1 MPSRLSFSSPLR
13 TRGALPIIVFVIL
26 VLLLGSLMYFSDR
39 KPVIEAVEP
48 ESAGPGEAVTIR
60 GRFFGDGGSVRLAGR
75 QLQPSNLED
84 WSNEAVRIRLPADA
98 TSGLVYVVSESR
110 RSNGVF
116 LSLQPEV
123 PEADSASL
131 TPRAPV
137 IESITPEE
145 VSVGDRV
152 TLRGRRFGNRR
163 GDSVVLFRWRAGPEG
178 ADGAVG
184 RIGVAA
190 AEFGYESWSDHAVT
204 VRVPDGAVSGPV
216 VVKGSHGESEPAE
229 IEIVRRVG
237 SKTYERPQSHAVY
250 NEVGLWRAARSAS
263 GDSAGAD
270 SAGGDGEAAAPS
282 EGGGAAS
289 ANSADDNPS
298 AVSEEVEPRLYLWL
312 PTLREGPEQR
322 NVQLL
327 RRTHE
332 PLFDPSVAGTTV
344 YAFEPSAI
352 PRADDVE
359 RAYEEL
365 AGTAAGSDSAFGLQ
379 AAYLQRSS
387 ALRPETLRV
396 GHAYLLDRYAVDT
409 EIIRQ
414 RVPAEYDMSDRFMQ
428 QFTSGDRYLPVNADF
443 IRERASRLVSP
454 GGNPAGKAEVI
465 YTFVRE
471 WLDPIAE
478 AGNVDAATGYQ
489 TRQGNAFTYATLFTS
504 LLRAS
509 GVPSRLVAG
518 HIVTSAGDTDRGTWI
533 RHYWAEFFIQ
543 GLGWIPAD
551 PALGDGL
558 YRERFARVD
567 EPASFYFGD
576 LDAYHITYS
585 GGVVPTKAVTS
596 SQTRRVV
603 PEMYALQQH
612 YEQRVGIGDEYRTR
626 WYGVVPIGE

>member
-1 MPSRLSFSSPLR
+1 
-13 TRGALPIIVFVIL
+13 
-26 VLLLGSLMYFSDR
+26 
-39 KPVIEAVEP
+39 
-48 ESAGPGEAVTIR
+48 
-60 GRFFGDGGSVRLAGR
+60 
-75 QLQPSNLED
+75 
-84 WSNEAVRIRLPADA
+84 
-98 TSGLVYVVSESR
+98 
-110 RSNGVF
+110 
-116 LSLQPEV
+116 
-123 PEADSASL
+123 
-131 TPRAPV
+131 
-137 IESITPEE
+137 
-145 VSVGDRV
+145 
-152 TLRGRRFGNRR
+152 
-163 GDSVVLFRWRAGPEG
+163 
-178 ADGAVG
+178 
-184 RIGVAA
+184 
-190 AEFGYESWSDHAVT
+190 
-204 VRVPDGAVSGPV
+204 VPDGAVSGPV
-216 VVKGSHGESEPAE
+216 VVKGSHGESEPVE

-250 NEVGLWRAARSAS
+250 NEVGLWRAARSAG
-263 GDSAGAD
+263 GDGPGVG
-270 SAGGDGEAAAPS
+270 SAGGDAAGGDAA
-282 EGGGAAS
+282 GGGGDTAEQSAS
-289 ANSADDNPS
+289 GNSADANSS
-298 AVSEEVEPRLYLWL
+298 AAGKEVEPRLYLWL

-327 RRTHE
+327 RRTHQ
-332 PLFDPSVAGTTV
+332 PLFGPSVAGTTV

-352 PRADDVE
+352 PRADRVE
-359 RAYEEL
+359 RAYDEL
-365 AGTAAGSDSAFGLQ
+365 AGTAAERNSAVGLQ
-379 AAYLQRSS
+379 AAYVQRST

-396 GHAYLLDRYAVDT
+396 GHAYLFDRYAVDT

-414 RVPAEYDMSDRFMQ
+414 RVPDEYAMSARFMQ
-428 QFTSGDRYLPVNADF
+428 HFTSGDRYLPVNADF

-454 GGNPAGKAEVI
+454 GGNPAAKAEVI

-471 WLDPIAE
+471 WLDPIEE

-518 HIVTSAGDTDRGTWI
+518 HIVTSAGETDRGTWI

-558 YRERFARVD
+558 YRERFARVE

-576 LDAYHITYS
+576 LDAYHVTYS